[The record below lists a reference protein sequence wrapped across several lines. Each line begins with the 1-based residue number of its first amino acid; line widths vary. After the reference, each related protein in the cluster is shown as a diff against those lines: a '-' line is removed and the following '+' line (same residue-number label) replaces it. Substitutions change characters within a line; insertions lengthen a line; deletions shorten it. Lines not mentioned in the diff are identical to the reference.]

1 MAVREN
7 PVKQKLAS
15 GGTTYGTMIFEF
27 LSPGLP
33 QMSVNAGAE
42 FLFYDM
48 EHSGFEIADMKDQ
61 FALCRG
67 LGLVPL
73 VRPPGKQ
80 YQYVARLLDIGAMGF
95 LFQMVESAEEAAEL
109 VSGLATRPAATAAR
123 FLAAPMTITTAPR
136 SPTLSLTWK
145 RAR

>member
-1 MAVREN
+1 MAVRGN

-48 EHSGFEIADMKDQ
+48 EHSGFDVSETSSAASS
-61 FALCRG
+61 ALSTIWNKN
-67 LGLVPL
+67 P
-73 VRPPGKQ
+73 
-80 YQYVARLLDIGAMGF
+80 I
-95 LFQMVESAEEAAEL
+95 
-109 VSGLATRPAATAAR
+109 
-123 FLAAPMTITTAPR
+123 APM
-136 SPTLSLTWK
+136 SSN
-145 RAR
+145 RATY